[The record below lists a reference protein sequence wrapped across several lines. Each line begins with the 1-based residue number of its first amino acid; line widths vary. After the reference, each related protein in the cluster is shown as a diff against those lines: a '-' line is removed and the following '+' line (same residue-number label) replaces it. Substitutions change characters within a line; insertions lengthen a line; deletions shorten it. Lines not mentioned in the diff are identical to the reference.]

1 MNISAP
7 FIARPIATTLLMVA
21 LLAAGAVGYNLLP
34 VAALPNVDIPTL
46 SVTASLPGADPET
59 MASSVA
65 QPLERQFADL
75 PGVNQITSSTFSAIP
90 RSRCNSI
97 YPAASTARRPMSRA
111 RSMQRKA
118 VCPKISRTRRPTA
131 KPILRIIP
139 F

>member
-7 FIARPIATTLLMVA
+7 FITRPIATTLLMVA

-34 VAALPNVDIPTL
+34 VAALPNADIPTL

-59 MASSVA
+59 VASSVA

-90 RSRCNSI
+90 RSRCSSI
-97 YPAASTARRPMSRA
+97 LSRSIDGAASDVQGAINAAQGSL
-111 RSMQRKA
+111 
-118 VCPKISRTRRPTA
+118 PKNKLDGLYVVAPAQDR
-131 KPILRIIP
+131 